1 MPATIDQLRENVT
14 VLQDDISY
22 LEYRLEALAADTP
35 EAESAERVLNVK
47 WRLLEEQRRLL
58 ERAEDSA
65 PREAAEARWQHH
77 FDNDTQDLY

>member
-1 MPATIDQLRENVT
+1 MTIDQLRENVA

-22 LEYRLEALAADTP
+22 LEHRLETLAADTP

-47 WRLLEEQRRLL
+47 WRLLEEQRGLL

>member
-1 MPATIDQLRENVT
+1 MPVTIDQLRENVS
-14 VLQDDISY
+14 VLEDDISY
-22 LEYRLEALAADTP
+22 LESRLEALTADTP

-47 WRLLEEQRRLL
+47 WRLLEEQCRLL
-58 ERAEDSA
+58 QRAKASA

>member
-1 MPATIDQLRENVT
+1 MTIDQVRENVA
-14 VLQDDISY
+14 VLNYDISY
-22 LEYRLEALAADTP
+22 LEHRLGTLAADTP

-58 ERAEDSA
+58 ERSEDSA